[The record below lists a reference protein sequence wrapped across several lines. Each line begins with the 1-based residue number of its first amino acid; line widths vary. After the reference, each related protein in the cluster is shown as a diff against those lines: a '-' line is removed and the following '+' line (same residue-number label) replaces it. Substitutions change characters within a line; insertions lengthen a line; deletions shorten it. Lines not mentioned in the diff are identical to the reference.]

1 MLQIYDA
8 KGVELEEKHQ
18 KQYVE
23 EVGQIGINIEKIMG
37 NDDLKSNLTR
47 IYKENVCKHALLVMK
62 GVDPPAPC
70 ELTLLNSGLETVLM
84 FVAQKIGA
92 YARSVGK
99 LSPQEIFTSIEF

>member
-1 MLQIYDA
+1 ML
-8 KGVELEEKHQ
+8 
-18 KQYVE
+18 
-23 EVGQIGINIEKIMG
+23 NIENING
-37 NDDLKSNLTR
+37 DDELKLNLTQ
-47 IYKENVCKHALLVMK
+47 IYKENVCKHALLVME

-99 LSPQEIFTSIEF
+99 KTA